1 MNINLKNIDTD
12 VTGISITSAEDTYK
26 TMKRI
31 IEEDETIDTNQ
42 EHFWTIALDKDRKV
56 LSIELIAVGSA
67 TRVVV
72 PTTEVLRVAI
82 SEQAVGIILV
92 HNHPSGS
99 LEPSYGDKN
108 MTNRLMQVSLML
120 NIEILDHVII
130 TDNSFF
136 SFRSN

>member
-72 PTTEVLRVAI
+72 PTTEVYGLRLC
-82 SEQAVGIILV
+82 GL
-92 HNHPSGS
+92 
-99 LEPSYGDKN
+99 
-108 MTNRLMQVSLML
+108 
-120 NIEILDHVII
+120 
-130 TDNSFF
+130 
-136 SFRSN
+136 